1 MDFKGFR
8 FCISDTRADVEFL
21 LSGLRSGV
29 PARIRSASWMG
40 IPEVLIFLGLILEA
54 ICSLLIRLLV
64 IICFTRS
71 ELLFFFI

>member
-8 FCISDTRADVEFL
+8 FCISDTRDDVEFL

-29 PARIRSASWMG
+29 PESWVE